1 MFHGCV
7 GAQDGFFQRT
17 NQPTRAETKNVTS
30 FYSGH
35 YESYGVNCQAVAT
48 SDLRFIYFAVCA
60 PGSTYDNV
68 AFDHAKGLKE
78 LINSLPRGLYVVAD
92 AAYTLSESVLVP
104 FTGAHRLNSA
114 NDAFNFYLS
123 QLRIRVEMAFGRL
136 VNKFRILSG
145 KIKRSL
151 E

>member
-1 MFHGCV
+1 M
-7 GAQDGFFQRT
+7 
-17 NQPTRAETKNVTS
+17 
-30 FYSGH
+30 
-35 YESYGVNCQAVAT
+35 
-48 SDLRFIYFAVCA
+48 CA

-68 AFDHAKGLKE
+68 AFDHAKDLKE

-104 FTGAHRLNSA
+104 FTGAHWLNSA

-145 KIKRSL
+145 KIERSL